1 MTSSKEKLLTV
12 KDIENGSDFPVFNSE
27 KERLRYMRIHYSKLS
42 IGDSFIKFFNIDS
55 KREQESLKNAPDTCN
70 ISACIGSIIT
80 LDVSKIVDGEV
91 YCNNNYKETIKVID
105 DLRYNEEHFRRYL
118 KSTGG
123 KVSAMVRRVI
133 DNIIYCSIKDACVA
147 KWWSEIYNAIKSKK
161 AINVHIDRLFD
172 SGYIC
177 STLIYTAYKVL
188 GINLYEQ
195 VFIPGSL
202 IVINIERD
210 FNRWVGQDVLV
221 IPKSVTTFKENSDCK
236 PVKCVVCSRKDALRK
251 QAETNLYHIFNESKF
266 VSKFGGVYDKRFP
279 GEVSGKINTTSKTG
293 VFVEFDDLYIT
304 GLYTC
309 DKKTFDR
316 YNIGDRVNV
325 KITKFERKD
334 GVNDDFVVKN
344 NKIITCNIRP
354 VLEIVE

>member
-27 KERLRYMRIHYSKLS
+27 KERLRYMRMHYSKLS

-123 KVSAMVRRVI
+123 KVCAMVRRVI

-147 KWWSEIYNAIKSKK
+147 KWWAEIDNAIKSKK

-210 FNRWVGQDVLV
+210 FNRWVGQDVLG

-236 PVKCVVCSRKDALRK
+236 PVQCVVCSRKDALRK

-266 VSKFGGVYDKRFP
+266 VSKFGGIYDKRFP
-279 GEVSGKINTTSKTG
+279 GEVSGKINTATKTG
-293 VFVEFDDLYIT
+293 LFVEFDDLYIT

-309 DKKTFDR
+309 DKNTFDR
-316 YNIGDRVNV
+316 YNIGDRVDV
-325 KITKFERKD
+325 KIIKFERKD
-334 GVNDDFVVKN
+334 GVNDDFVVRN

-354 VLEIVE
+354 VLEIVD

>member
-27 KERLRYMRIHYSKLS
+27 KERLRYMRMHYSKLS
-42 IGDSFIKFFNIDS
+42 IGDSFIKFFNIGS

-123 KVSAMVRRVI
+123 KVCAMVRRVI

-147 KWWSEIYNAIKSKK
+147 KWWSEIDNAIKSKK

-236 PVKCVVCSRKDALRK
+236 PVKCVICSRKDALRK

-266 VSKFGGVYDKRFP
+266 VSKFGGIYDKRFP
-279 GEVSGKINTTSKTG
+279 GEVSGKINTTTKTG
-293 VFVEFDDLYIT
+293 LFVEFDDLYIT

-309 DKKTFDR
+309 DKNTFDR
-316 YNIGDRVNV
+316 YNIGDRVDV
-325 KITKFERKD
+325 KIIKFERKD
-334 GVNDDFVVKN
+334 GVNDDFVVRN

-354 VLEIVE
+354 VLEIVD